1 MVKPGQIL
9 SLSIEKP
16 AVGGRM
22 IARVDGQVVLVDG
35 AVPGERVSARV
46 EFVAKGV
53 AYALV
58 EAVEE
63 RSPDRRD
70 PEGDRRCGGCL
81 YAHIAYPR
89 QLEIKSLV
97 IADALVRIGRLR
109 WSAPIAVAASP
120 PLGYRMR
127 ARLHVQGGRIGF
139 FREGTHEVCDVRPTG
154 QLLDTTCDIV
164 DRLAGL
170 AARLPPGALR
180 DVVIAENVDASQR
193 VVQLEVAG
201 GRPIGPLP
209 GAIAGVTGVIVSS
222 PDGALEIAAGTP
234 FVTDTVAAGEPGAP
248 AGSAPVR
255 IRRHVRAFFQ
265 GNRYLL
271 GSLVAEVLAQIPRGS
286 RVIDL
291 YAGGGL
297 FSIAAAAA
305 RGADVVAVEGD
316 YHAAQDLAAN
326 ASAAE
331 GRVAA
336 VHQSVEA
343 FVASLPARPDVVIVD
358 PPRAGLSRQAAEGVL
373 ALKAARL
380 VYVSCDVATLARD
393 CRRLMDGG
401 YRVARVEG
409 FDLFPNT
416 PHVEAVVTL
425 DA

>member
-46 EFVAKGV
+46 EFVAKGI
-53 AYALV
+53 AYA
-58 EAVEE
+58 
-63 RSPDRRD
+63 
-70 PEGDRRCGGCL
+70 
-81 YAHIAYPR
+81 R

-271 GSLVAEVLAQIPRGS
+271 GSLVAE
-286 RVIDL
+286 
-291 YAGGGL
+291 
-297 FSIAAAAA
+297 
-305 RGADVVAVEGD
+305 
-316 YHAAQDLAAN
+316 
-326 ASAAE
+326 
-331 GRVAA
+331 
-336 VHQSVEA
+336 
-343 FVASLPARPDVVIVD
+343 
-358 PPRAGLSRQAAEGVL
+358 
-373 ALKAARL
+373 
-380 VYVSCDVATLARD
+380 
-393 CRRLMDGG
+393 
-401 YRVARVEG
+401 
-409 FDLFPNT
+409 
-416 PHVEAVVTL
+416 
-425 DA
+425 